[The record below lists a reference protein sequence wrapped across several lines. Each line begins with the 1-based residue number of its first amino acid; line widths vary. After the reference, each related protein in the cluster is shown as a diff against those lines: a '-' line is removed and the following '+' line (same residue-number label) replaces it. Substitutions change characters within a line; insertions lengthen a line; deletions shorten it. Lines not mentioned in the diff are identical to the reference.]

1 MSSVSKYF
9 SGLFTGI
16 GSLLG
21 GMAVTWKE
29 LWTKKVTQQYPENRD
44 TLVISDRFRAEL
56 TMPHDENNEHA
67 CTACGICE
75 MNCPN
80 GTITVNFKMIETED
94 GKKKKVLDTY
104 KWDLGMC
111 TFCNL
116 CVLTCP
122 SDAIKFENTFENA
135 VFTRSKLMQ
144 QLNHEGSKMR
154 EKKKVERPAAPAAPK
169 APAAEVKAEAPSA
182 VKEEK
187 APVVAP
193 EVKADLP
200 LSAVLAAVKE
210 SKAEAPVEKPVVK
223 AEEPATDKEATAE
236 TSEK

>member
-29 LWTKKVTQQYPENRD
+29 LWTKKVTQQYPENRE

-80 GTITVNFKMIETED
+80 GTITVNSKMIDTED

-104 KWDLGMC
+104 QWDLGMC

-135 VFTRSKLMQ
+135 VFTRDKLKQ

-154 EKKKVERPAAPAAPK
+154 EKKKPERPVAPAAPVAAVVK
-169 APAAEVKAEAPSA
+169 APVAETEVKAEAPVIEPKTPAATPEAKTEQPIIAVLES
-182 VKEEK
+182 VKESKTEAVE
-187 APVVAP
+187 APVKEP
-193 EVKADLP
+193 EVKADT
-200 LSAVLAAVKE
+200 E
-210 SKAEAPVEKPVVK
+210 EKN
-223 AEEPATDKEATAE
+223 
-236 TSEK
+236 